1 MDALENLP
9 RRIRALV
16 WAELM
21 PGERVCFF
29 TLGRSTLLSPDFV
42 VVTTHRI
49 LVLDER
55 QIGSLSVSYANV
67 RCNVLFTEIKNVR
80 LVRGLRHRMFG
91 QARLEIQVTRNV
103 HWLDNLML
111 REAKRIQ
118 AHIGAHI
125 KP

>member
-1 MDALENLP
+1 MSAFENLP
-9 RRIRALV
+9 LRIQALIRE
-16 WAELM
+16 ALM
-21 PGERVCFF
+21 PDEQVCFF

-42 VVTTHRI
+42 VITTHRL

-55 QIGSLSVSYANV
+55 QIGSLSVSYANI
-67 RCNVLFTEIKNVR
+67 RCNVLFAEIKDVR
-80 LVRGLRHRMFG
+80 LVCGLKHRIFR

>member
-9 RRIRALV
+9 RRIQALV
-16 WAELM
+16 RAELM

-42 VVTTHRI
+42 VVTSHRV

-55 QIGSLSVSYANV
+55 QIGSISVSYANI
-67 RCNVLFTEIKNVR
+67 RCNVLFTEIEDVR
-80 LVRGLRHRMFG
+80 LVCGLRHRIFR

-103 HWLDNLML
+103 HWLENLTL
-111 REAKRIQ
+111 RQAKRVQ
-118 AHIGAHI
+118 AHISARI
-125 KP
+125 KR

>member
-9 RRIRALV
+9 RRIQALV

-80 LVRGLRHRMFG
+80 LVRGLRHRVFG

>member
-9 RRIRALV
+9 RRIQALV

-21 PGERVCFF
+21 PSERVCFF

>member
-9 RRIRALV
+9 RRIQALV

-29 TLGRSTLLSPDFV
+29 TLGRSILLSPDFV

-118 AHIGAHI
+118 GHIGAHI

>member
-9 RRIRALV
+9 RRIQALV
-16 WAELM
+16 RAELV
-21 PGERVCFF
+21 PGERVSFF

-55 QIGSLSVSYANV
+55 QIGSLNVSYANV
-67 RCNVLFTEIKNVR
+67 RCNLLFTEIKNVR
-80 LVRGLRHRMFG
+80 LVRGLGHRVFG
-91 QARLEIQVTRNV
+91 QARLEIQVTRHV
-103 HWLDNLML
+103 HWLDNLTF
-111 REAKRIQ
+111 REAKRVQ

-125 KP
+125 KS